1 MLKLPSRMKNVIVL
15 ILIIL
20 GIVVVIHFL
29 KIGPGVPP
37 PQYLA
42 RLLIPEGDVSVQNCS
57 QTNDTISTSRFVRTG
72 RISDE
77 NSALFPELSRYS
89 SHALYQSVTTNATM
103 VISVWYFDNER
114 EYSQAQEDLLTY
126 LATEGTTNSAEI
138 LVDYPVLCEGNSASG
153 ETKIPGSD
161 NKQRIRGTWYSGQ
174 SGSGIFLAIS
184 RPLMSERD
192 DFFIQYY
199 GMTEPY
205 RQGNNSSE
213 ISDLIALNERP
224 YSLKGTVGPLSSP
237 AIHRA

>member
-1 MLKLPSRMKNVIVL
+1 MLKLPSRMKIVIVL

-20 GIVVVIHFL
+20 GILFVISSL

-37 PQYLA
+37 PQYLP

-57 QTNDTISTSRFVRTG
+57 QTNDTISTIRFVRRG

-77 NSALFPELSRYS
+77 NSALFPALSRYS

-103 VISVWYFDNER
+103 IIAVWYFDNER

-153 ETKIPGSD
+153 ETKILGSG
-161 NKQRIRGTWYSGQ
+161 NKQRIRGTWYSGHF
-174 SGSGIFLAIS
+174 GSGIFLAIS

-224 YSLKGTVGPLSSP
+224 YSLKGTIGPLSSP